1 MATFNKDFRIKHGI
15 VVEGSTATVNGN
27 NVLTTASSLDS
38 LGDVVITSAT
48 PDQVLKYNGTNW
60 VNGTASGGSSSP
72 YETVTTSSS
81 AFTLSAPTVVN
92 TSSQDAAGSTSMTF
106 TLPASMQQGD
116 ICIVLV
122 GSDTT
127 QPDLPSGWTD
137 FSAITY
143 GGGYQRTIY
152 KVMGSTPDSTVSL
165 TNLSSS
171 GATAVA
177 IAIRGYVG
185 TPSITTA
192 TGLTTGMPNPP
203 SVTTTL
209 NNSLV
214 IALGAIDDDAV
225 ATVTAPSGYSNLVQE
240 DSTGR
245 TGMTTMLATKVVST
259 AGSEDPAA
267 FGGSGSDDWYSA
279 TIVVAPGSEINFD
292 VSTSQINYY
301 TSNLVADTTV
311 NFRGNGSTTLNS
323 LLTTDQSVTCA
334 LLLTN
339 GSTAYK
345 VSTVEID
352 GTVQTIKWISAS
364 APSGSA
370 NSIDSYVFTIIKTA
384 TDTYTVLGSKS
395 RYA

>member
-1 MATFNKDFRIKHGI
+1 MAKPAYIWD
-15 VVEGSTATVNGN
+15 GSDWVQVIG
-27 NVLTTASSLDS
+27 
-38 LGDVVITSAT
+38 LGGS
-48 PDQVLKYNGTNW
+48 GE
-60 VNGTASGGSSSP
+60 GGSSSP
-72 YETVTTSSS
+72 YEIVTTSSS
-81 AFTLSAPTVVN
+81 TIPPVTYTEPTVVN
-92 TSSQDAAGSTSMTF
+92 TSSQDANGVTSMTF
-106 TLPASMQQGD
+106 TLPASMQEGD

-137 FSAITY
+137 LDSSTY
-143 GGGYQRTIY
+143 GNGYQRTIY
-152 KVMGSTPDSTVSL
+152 KVMGSTPDTDVSL
-165 TNLSSS
+165 TSLSTS

-177 IAIRGYVG
+177 IAIRGYAG
-185 TPSITTA
+185 TPSITTD
-192 TGLTTGMPNPP
+192 TGASGMPNSP

-209 NNSLV
+209 DNSLV
-214 IALGAIDDDAV
+214 IALGAIDDDSV
-225 ATVTAPSGYSNLVQE
+225 TTVTAPSGYSNLVQE
-240 DSTGR
+240 DATGR

-267 FGGSGSDDWYSA
+267 FGGSGTDDWYGA
-279 TIVVAPGSEINFD
+279 TIVIDPVATGLDVNFD

-301 TSNLVADTTV
+301 TSNLIADMPV
-311 NFRGNGSTTLNS
+311 NFRGDGSTTLNS

-345 VSTVEID
+345 VTTVDID
-352 GTVQTIKWISAS
+352 GTLQTVKWLGGS
-364 APSGSA
+364 APTGSA
-370 NSIDSYVFTIIKTA
+370 NSVDSYVFTIIKTA